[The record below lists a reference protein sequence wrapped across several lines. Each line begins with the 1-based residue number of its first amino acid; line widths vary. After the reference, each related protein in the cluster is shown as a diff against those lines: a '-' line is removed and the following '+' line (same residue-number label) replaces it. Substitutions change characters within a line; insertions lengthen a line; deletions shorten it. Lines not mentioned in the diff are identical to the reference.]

1 MRRKLVRT
9 LLRRRENIVTFRAH
23 EIEKSVEH
31 FSSYSKRE
39 REKEAFRRRR
49 RRRER
54 SRSLKLLSLY
64 AQLSIARGFEKKKKY
79 YLKKKK
85 KNWKKNHQ
93 NGRFRIR
100 FRGQP
105 GADGFENANARTDVS
120 TVGPAGTESAKE
132 LPTNGVQTLAEE
144 FMHERRQVWVFTPV

>member
-1 MRRKLVRT
+1 LS
-9 LLRRRENIVTFRAH
+9 RREIITFRAH

-39 REKEAFRRRR
+39 REKEAFRRRRR

-85 KNWKKNHQ
+85 KKNWKKKNQHH
-93 NGRFRIR
+93 GRFRIR

-120 TVGPAGTESAKE
+120 TVEPAGTESAKE
-132 LPTNGVQTLAEE
+132 LPTNGV
-144 FMHERRQVWVFTPV
+144 

>member
-1 MRRKLVRT
+1 MFSKASFFIRT
-9 LLRRRENIVTFRAH
+9 THVF
-23 EIEKSVEH
+23 
-31 FSSYSKRE
+31 
-39 REKEAFRRRR
+39 
-49 RRRER
+49 
-54 SRSLKLLSLY
+54 LY

-85 KNWKKNHQ
+85 KKNWKKKNHHH
-93 NGRFRIR
+93 GRFIRIR

-105 GADGFENANARTDVS
+105 GTDGFENANARTEVS

>member
-1 MRRKLVRT
+1 
-9 LLRRRENIVTFRAH
+9 LRRRENIVTFRAH

-64 AQLSIARGFEKKKKY
+64 AQLSIARGFEKKKKKY

-85 KNWKKNHQ
+85 KNWK
-93 NGRFRIR
+93 
-100 FRGQP
+100 
-105 GADGFENANARTDVS
+105 
-120 TVGPAGTESAKE
+120 ESSKW
-132 LPTNGVQTLAEE
+132 QI
-144 FMHERRQVWVFTPV
+144 